1 MTPARRPAAVLAGA
15 VLAALAAGGC
25 TRPPAAAPA
34 APAAPALPAAAA
46 PTPPPATR
54 ITRVVLGNALGS
66 DHHVLLPRIV
76 FAPGDPLYLT
86 VELHGAAPATPH
98 RLGVKWTHESS
109 RQRVLEEAK
118 LLQFAGPAYSSFQLS
133 NAHPWPAGLYKVEVM
148 LDGHLAQS
156 RLFEVH

>member
-1 MTPARRPAAVLAGA
+1 MTPARCPAAVLAGA
-15 VLAALAAGGC
+15 VLATLAAGGC
-25 TRPPAAAPA
+25 TRPPAA

>member
-1 MTPARRPAAVLAGA
+1 MKRARLPAPVLASA

-34 APAAPALPAAAA
+34 TPALPPATA
-46 PTPPPATR
+46 PAPPPATR

-66 DHHVLLPRIV
+66 DHHVLLPRIL

>member
-1 MTPARRPAAVLAGA
+1 M
-15 VLAALAAGGC
+15 
-25 TRPPAAAPA
+25 
-34 APAAPALPAAAA
+34 
-46 PTPPPATR
+46 ATY
-54 ITRVVLGNALGS
+54 
-66 DHHVLLPRIV
+66 HHLLLPRIV
-76 FAPGDPLYLT
+76 FAAGDPLYLT

-98 RLGVKWTHESS
+98 RLAVKWTHESS

>member
-1 MTPARRPAAVLAGA
+1 MKRARLPAPVLASA

-34 APAAPALPAAAA
+34 TPALPPATA
-46 PTPPPATR
+46 PAPPPATR